1 MRRLFAPLIAGAI
14 IASMA
19 LAGPAIAS
27 ASTSHGVTPLNA
39 GSMARTYMN
48 RVMIDYTHMSPAA
61 MAGARAAGCSY
72 RSIAASAGVDATQI
86 VTTASARAQSVVN
99 ARVRKHLMTRSRART
114 FMATFRA
121 YCIRYLGTLP
131 ISPDGSLPTTG
142 TPGMGYPGSGMW
154 GVVPTSTPSV
164 PTTFVPGPGMGHPGS
179 GMWGVVPTATPS
191 VPSTLTPSPGSGPGM
206 CW

>member
-1 MRRLFAPLIAGAI
+1 M
-14 IASMA
+14 
-19 LAGPAIAS
+19 
-27 ASTSHGVTPLNA
+27 
-39 GSMARTYMN
+39 
-48 RVMIDYTHMSPAA
+48 
-61 MAGARAAGCSY
+61 
-72 RSIAASAGVDATQI
+72 
-86 VTTASARAQSVVN
+86 
-99 ARVRKHLMTRSRART
+99 